1 MRLFVPPHSA
11 VPAPDATPVPLSS
24 THPMRRALALARRAL
39 PSAHPNPAV
48 GAVVVHH
55 GEIVGQG
62 FTQPP
67 GQAHAE
73 VVALCD
79 NYKPMLTR
87 SASKVPGAALVEDY
101 RAVLDNK
108 DVQAV
113 IIATPTHLHREI
125 AVAALQAG
133 KHVLCEKPMAASLEE
148 CDAMIAAAT
157 ASGRLLSVVF
167 QNRFRP
173 DIWRAKH
180 LAAGGHLGR
189 LLFGLCATLWYR
201 GPNYYDLWWR
211 GTWEQECGGAT
222 LNHAIHD
229 IDAFLWIMGEPA
241 SLVAEMDTQAHAIEV
256 EDLAIALVRFA
267 NGALGQ
273 VTSTVNAHQNRSIL
287 EIVGQRAAV
296 SIPWTLSACR
306 PDERGFPQPDPA
318 RLADLAAAAEAVPL
332 PPGQGHGAQVGDVL
346 RALETGGRPLVD
358 GPEGRR
364 SVEFVTALYKA
375 ATTGQR
381 VQFPLTPSD
390 PFYTTAGLH
399 AHVRRAPVSR
409 QAGPGTD

>member
-1 MRLFVPPHSA
+1 MATGPIGVGIIGSGSIARAHLRAYQAWPDRCRIVATADIVPE
-11 VPAPDATPVPLSS
+11 
-24 THPMRRALALARRAL
+24 RAAELARLA
-39 PSAHPNPAV
+39 
-48 GAVVVHH
+48 GAEAWY
-55 GEIVGQG
+55 G
-62 FTQPP
+62 
-67 GQAHAE
+67 
-73 VVALCD
+73 
-79 NYKPMLTR
+79 
-87 SASKVPGAALVEDY
+87 DY
-101 RAVLDNK
+101 RALLERPDIHLVS
-108 DVQAV
+108 VC
-113 IIATPTHLHREI
+113 TPPFAHARI
-125 AVAALQAG
+125 SIAALQAG

-256 EDLAIALVRFA
+256 EDLAMALVRFA

-409 QAGPGTD
+409 QAGPVTD